1 MSTSEKLQWVIL
13 DTSRR
18 GGLKAAGR
26 SFAAARAG
34 NVESK
39 VKLRK
44 MRVFVNVNADGHA
57 GGRADRAARVDMF
70 AP

>member
-26 SFAAARAG
+26 SFAAARG
-34 NVESK
+34 GERRVQGK
-39 VKLRK
+39 VKKDACICECER
-44 MRVFVNVNADGHA
+44 RRPC
-57 GGRADRAARVDMF
+57 GRAGR
-70 AP
+70 